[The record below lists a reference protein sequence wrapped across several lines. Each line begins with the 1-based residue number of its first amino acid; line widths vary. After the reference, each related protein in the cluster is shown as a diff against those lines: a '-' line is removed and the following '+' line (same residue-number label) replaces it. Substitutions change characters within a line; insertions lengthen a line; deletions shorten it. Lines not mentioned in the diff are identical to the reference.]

1 MFKFN
6 NLKFFCKRKLLEA
19 ELEAVGIRLNQK
31 KPNIYWKR
39 KKTGG
44 LTINSMVKLTK
55 MTERLAAA
63 ILSDYS
69 L

>member
-1 MFKFN
+1 
-6 NLKFFCKRKLLEA
+6 LEA